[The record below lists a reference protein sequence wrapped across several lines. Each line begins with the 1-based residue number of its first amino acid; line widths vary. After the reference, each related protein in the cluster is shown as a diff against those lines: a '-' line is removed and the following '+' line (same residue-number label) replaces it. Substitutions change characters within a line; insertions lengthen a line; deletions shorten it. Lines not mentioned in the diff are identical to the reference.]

1 MEKPSLDFLPYST
14 ESRSMSRDA
23 NPDPVPPPKEW
34 NTRNPCVLS
43 GVGRSKNTKLLDVV
57 FLAIFFL

>member
-14 ESRSMSRDA
+14 DRRSMRRDA

-34 NTRNPCVLS
+34 NTKNPCELP
-43 GVGRSKNTKLLDVV
+43 GFFTMWSKSCQVYFN
-57 FLAIFFL
+57 IS